1 MRDFEAGGRSAV
13 VARSG
18 MAATSHPLSS
28 LAAVNVLQAGG
39 NAMDA
44 AVTACAV
51 QCVVEPG
58 STGIGGDCFAL
69 YAPGGIAEPI
79 AFNGSGRAPAAA
91 TTAWYKGRG
100 IGAIERH
107 SPHAV
112 TVPGAVEAWERLLAD
127 HGTIGLGDALK
138 PAIKLARDGYP
149 ISPRVHYDWTG
160 QAAFLAQDPT
170 ARRIFLPGGE
180 VPPIGSL
187 HRQPELADT
196 MQAIAD
202 GGARAFYEGPIASD
216 MVEYLRS
223 LGGLHT
229 LQDFRAT
236 RGEHVGSIKTEFR
249 GYEVHEVPGN
259 GQGIIA
265 LLILN
270 ILSRFEAKGDPLHVD
285 RLHLE
290 NEATRLAYA
299 VRDRYLA
306 DRGDVPMPVEWMLSG
321 ELADELASK
330 IDFAQAISPMPRA
343 NSPEHRDTVYIAVVD
358 RDRNAASFINSIF
371 HVFGSGLVSPRTGIL
386 FHNRATSFVID
397 PDHPNTI
404 APGRRPLHTIIPGL
418 LAKDGRTVM
427 PFGVMGGHYQAMGHA
442 HLVSKV
448 VDYGM
453 DLQAAIDLPRLFPR
467 HDSGILDLEAPL
479 RLSAGAE
486 LARRGFR
493 IGATPTPIGG
503 AQAIWIDWERGTLTG
518 ASDPRKDGCAIGY

>member
-1 MRDFEAGGRSAV
+1 M
-13 VARSG
+13 VARNG

-28 LAAVNVLQAGG
+28 LAAINVLQAGG

-69 YAPGGIAEPI
+69 YAPGGIAEPV

-91 TTAWYKGRG
+91 TTAWYQGQG
-100 IGAIERH
+100 IATIERH
-107 SPHAV
+107 SPHAA

-127 HGTIGLGDALK
+127 HGTIGLADALK
-138 PAIKLARDGYP
+138 PAIGLARDGYP
-149 ISPRVHYDWTG
+149 ISPRVHYDWAG

-170 ARRIFLPGGE
+170 ARRIFLPDGQ
-180 VPPIGSL
+180 VPAIGSL

-196 MQAIAD
+196 MQVIAE
-202 GGARAFYEGPIASD
+202 GGAKAFYEGAIASD
-216 MVEYLRS
+216 MVDYLRG

-229 LQDFRAT
+229 LEDFAAT
-236 RGEHVGSIKTEFR
+236 RGEYVRSIRAGFR
-249 GYEVHEVPGN
+249 GYEVHEVPDN

-270 ILSRFEAKGDPLHVD
+270 ILSRFEARGDPLHVD
-285 RLHLE
+285 RLHIE
-290 NEATRLAYA
+290 TEATRLAYA

-306 DRGDVPMPVEWMLSG
+306 DRGDTPMPVAWMLSD

-330 IDFAQAISPMPRA
+330 IDLARANSPLPRT

-358 RDRNAASFINSIF
+358 RDRNAVSFINSIF
-371 HVFGSGLVSPRTGIL
+371 HVFGSGLVSPRTCVL

-404 APGRRPLHTIIPGL
+404 APGKRPLHTIIPGL

-448 VDYGM
+448 VEFGM

-479 RLSAGAE
+479 RESAGAE

-493 IGATPTPIGG
+493 TGATPTPIGG
-503 AQAIWIDWERGTLTG
+503 AQAIWIDWEQGTLIG